1 MFGMRR
7 REFIALLAGA
17 AAAPSM
23 LWPLATREA
32 RGRFQGSRHQR
43 EDVSAPGLGRDFAG
57 HAGRHGEGNMQRQW
71 IKMAGL
77 LLLAVV
83 AADAACA
90 GTDYPNSPVRLIS
103 DSGPGSAADT
113 GLRIVADGMSHY
125 WKQQVVIVNQP
136 GAAGSISATVASQ
149 AAPDGYTLYAPTL
162 SLFLAVPGKAPNLPL
177 MVPRDFAA
185 VGFAFEQ
192 LLVIAVSPQIGIK
205 TLPELID
212 LARKKPGELSY
223 AVTGVGRLTHLTGE
237 LLQRR
242 TGIKL
247 QMVPYSGNSAQAIT
261 DVYAGRI
268 PIMIDGYTGL
278 VPAFQSGTLVPLA
291 VGAARRLPS
300 VPDLPTVAE
309 TVPDLIAA
317 SWMAVLA
324 PNGTPEPIIA
334 KANEALRAALEMTDV
349 REPLAARGSFARPMS
364 PDELTAFIRDQQILW
379 KPAIEQIAQQTKK

>member
-1 MFGMRR
+1 M
-7 REFIALLAGA
+7 
-17 AAAPSM
+17 
-23 LWPLATREA
+23 
-32 RGRFQGSRHQR
+32 QR
-43 EDVSAPGLGRDFAG
+43 E
-57 HAGRHGEGNMQRQW
+57 W

-77 LLLAVV
+77 LLLAAV
-83 AADAACA
+83 AADAAA
-90 GTDYPNSPVRLIS
+90 AQTDYPNSPVRLIS

-125 WKQQVVIVNQP
+125 WRQQVVIVNQP
-136 GAAGSISATVASQ
+136 GAAGSISATVASR

-162 SLFLAVPGKAPNLPL
+162 SLFLAVPGKAPHLPL

-185 VGFAFEQ
+185 VGYAFEQ
-192 LLVIAVSPQIGIK
+192 LLVIAVSPQLGIK

-212 LARKKPGELSY
+212 LARKKPGEFSY

-242 TGIKL
+242 TGIRL
-247 QMVPYSGNSAQAIT
+247 QMVPCSSNSAQVIA

-291 VGAARRLPS
+291 VGATRRLPN
-300 VPDLPTVAE
+300 VPDLPTIAE
-309 TVPDLIAA
+309 TVPDLIAS
-317 SWMAVLA
+317 SWLAVLA
-324 PNGTPEPIIA
+324 PKGTPEPIIA
-334 KANEALRAALEMTDV
+334 EASEALRAALEMADV

-379 KPAIEQIAQQTKK
+379 KPAIEQIAQQMKQ

>member
-1 MFGMRR
+1 
-7 REFIALLAGA
+7 
-17 AAAPSM
+17 
-23 LWPLATREA
+23 
-32 RGRFQGSRHQR
+32 
-43 EDVSAPGLGRDFAG
+43 
-57 HAGRHGEGNMQRQW
+57 MQRPW
-71 IKMAGL
+71 IKIASL
-77 LLLAVV
+77 LLLAMV
-83 AADAACA
+83 AANTASAQ
-90 GTDYPNSPVRLIS
+90 TDYPNGSVRLIS

-113 GLRIVADGMSHY
+113 GLRIVADGMSRY

-136 GAAGSISATVASQ
+136 GAAGSVSATVASQ

-185 VGFAFEQ
+185 VGYAFEQ
-192 LLVIAVSPQIGIK
+192 LLAIAVSPQLGIK
-205 TLPELID
+205 TLQELID
-212 LARKKPGELSY
+212 LARQKPGEVSY

-242 TGIKL
+242 TGTKL

-261 DVYAGRI
+261 DVYAGRV

-300 VPDLPTVAE
+300 IPDLPTIAE
-309 TVPDLIAA
+309 TVPDLVAS

-334 KANEALRAALEMTDV
+334 RASEALRAAVDMADV
-349 REPLAARGSFARPMS
+349 REPLAARGSFIRPMS
-364 PDELTAFIRDQQILW
+364 RDELTAFIRDQQILW
-379 KPAIEQIAQQTKK
+379 KPAIEQIAQEMKK

>member
-1 MFGMRR
+1 M
-7 REFIALLAGA
+7 
-17 AAAPSM
+17 
-23 LWPLATREA
+23 
-32 RGRFQGSRHQR
+32 QR
-43 EDVSAPGLGRDFAG
+43 E
-57 HAGRHGEGNMQRQW
+57 W
-71 IKMAGL
+71 IKMAGV

-83 AADAACA
+83 AADAAA
-90 GTDYPNSPVRLIS
+90 AQTDYPNSPVRLIS

-125 WKQQVVIVNQP
+125 WRQQVVIVNQP

-149 AAPDGYTLYAPTL
+149 AAPDGYTLYTPTL

-185 VGFAFEQ
+185 VGYAFEQ
-192 LLVIAVSPQIGIK
+192 LLVIAVSPQLGIK

-247 QMVPYSGNSAQAIT
+247 QMVPYSGNSTQAIT

-268 PIMIDGYTGL
+268 PIIIDGYTGL
-278 VPAFQSGTLVPLA
+278 VPAFQAGTLVPLA
-291 VGAARRLPS
+291 VGAAQRLPS
-300 VPDLPTVAE
+300 VPDLPTIAE
-309 TVPDLIAA
+309 AVPDLIAS

-334 KANEALRAALEMTDV
+334 RASEALRAALEMPDV

-364 PDELTAFIRDQQILW
+364 PDQLTAFIRDQQTLW
-379 KPAIEQIAQQTKK
+379 KPAIEQIAQQTKQ

>member
-1 MFGMRR
+1 MILNIRTAGLF
-7 REFIALLAGA
+7 LLAMLA
-17 AAAPSM
+17 ASAA
-23 LWPLATREA
+23 
-32 RGRFQGSRHQR
+32 
-43 EDVSAPGLGRDFAG
+43 SA
-57 HAGRHGEGNMQRQW
+57 E
-71 IKMAGL
+71 
-77 LLLAVV
+77 
-83 AADAACA
+83 
-90 GTDYPNSPVRLIS
+90 TDYPNSPVRLIS

-113 GLRIVADGMSHY
+113 GLRIVADGMSRS
-125 WKQQVVIVNQP
+125 WKHQVVIVNQP
-136 GAAGSISATVASQ
+136 GAAGSVSATVAAQ

-185 VGFAFEQ
+185 VGYAFEQ
-192 LLVIAVSPQIGIK
+192 LLVIAVSPQLGIK

-268 PIMIDGYTGL
+268 QIMIDGYTGL
-278 VPAFQSGTLVPLA
+278 VPAFQAGSLVPLA
-291 VGAARRLPS
+291 VGAVRRLPS
-300 VPDLPTVAE
+300 VPDLPTIAE
-309 TVPDLIAA
+309 TVPDLIAS

-334 KANEALRAALEMTDV
+334 KASEALRAALEMPDV

-364 PDELTAFIRDQQILW
+364 PDQLTAFIRNQQILW
-379 KPAIEQIAQQTKK
+379 KPAIEQIAQPTKQ